1 MRVSQWMSQPAITC
15 KSTDSVND
23 AARLMWEHDCGAIPV
38 VDGEDKVVGIVT
50 DRDICMAA
58 YTQGERLWAI
68 PVTTAMATLVVCCHA
83 DDSVEAAQAVMS
95 EKQIHRLPV
104 VDGDGR
110 PLGVLSFT
118 DVARE
123 TARSR
128 NVGGAAQREFVTTA
142 GAICRS
148 RSSEVQPVRPATM
161 VATADL

>member
-15 KSTDSVND
+15 KSTESVND

-38 VDGEDKVVGIVT
+38 VDGEGRVVGIVT

-68 PVTTAMATLVVCCHA
+68 PVTTAMAKLVVCCHA
-83 DDSVEAAQAVMS
+83 EDTVEAAQAVMS

-123 TARSR
+123 TARTR
-128 NVGGAAQREFVTTA
+128 NVVAAHRDFVTTA

-148 RSSEVQPVRPATM
+148 RSSEVQPARPANM
-161 VATADL
+161 VATADR